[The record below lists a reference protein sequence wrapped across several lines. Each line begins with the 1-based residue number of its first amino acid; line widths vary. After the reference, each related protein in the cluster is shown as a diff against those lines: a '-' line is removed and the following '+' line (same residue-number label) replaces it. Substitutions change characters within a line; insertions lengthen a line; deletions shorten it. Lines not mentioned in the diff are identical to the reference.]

1 MIPHMKVPCAC
12 TTVRKANRALFRFY
26 ERAMEG
32 SGMSITQ
39 FSIARTLDRN
49 GPTPLSELAEELVME
64 RTSLY
69 RTIAPLNAIGAI
81 DIEAAETGR
90 AKFARLTCKGKKL
103 MLSATPNWQRAQ
115 DIMINAIGESDWQ
128 KLSIALLKIPGLVD
142 ASS

>member
-1 MIPHMKVPCAC
+1 
-12 TTVRKANRALFRFY
+12 
-26 ERAMEG
+26 MEG

-39 FSIARTLDRN
+39 FSIARALDRN

-90 AKFARLTCKGKKL
+90 AKFARLTRKGKKL

-115 DIMINAIGESDWQ
+115 DTMINAIGESDWQ
-128 KLSIALLKIPGLVD
+128 KLSIALLKIPELVD